1 MERKKSKKANLEDK
15 KLLFL
20 EIGFI
25 FSLGLAFLAFEWT
38 SKPGNAD
45 GLKGFQDIRKST
57 FRQDHI
63 PVTRQQKTI
72 KPPPPPKTTEIL
84 NIIDNDFHIEDELK
98 LEKTEPDRITRIE
111 IETFTEEEEGQV
123 QDEQTIFFVAE
134 EMPMFRGNGIAA
146 FRDYVQENIE
156 YPDSA
161 SKKRIEGTVFL
172 CFVVNTEGSIS
183 NVRIIK
189 SVDPLLDM
197 EAKRVVRSA
206 PRWDPGIHKGK
217 PVKVQYVIPVVF
229 KLH

>member
-1 MERKKSKKANLEDK
+1 MEQKKSKKANLEDK
-15 KLLFL
+15 RLLFL

-38 SKPGNAD
+38 SKPGNTD
-45 GLKGFQDIRKST
+45 GLKGLQDIRKSN
-57 FRQDHI
+57 FIQDHI

-98 LEKTEPDRITRIE
+98 LEKTEPDRITRVE
-111 IETFTEEEEGQV
+111 IETFTVNEGQV

-146 FRDYVQENIE
+146 FRDYVQGNIE

-172 CFVVNTEGSIS
+172 SFVVNTNGSVS
-183 NVRIIK
+183 NVKIMK
-189 SVDPLLDM
+189 SVDPLLNK
-197 EAKRVVRSA
+197 EATRVVKTA
-206 PRWDPGIHKGK
+206 PKWKPGIHMGK

-229 KLH
+229 TLH